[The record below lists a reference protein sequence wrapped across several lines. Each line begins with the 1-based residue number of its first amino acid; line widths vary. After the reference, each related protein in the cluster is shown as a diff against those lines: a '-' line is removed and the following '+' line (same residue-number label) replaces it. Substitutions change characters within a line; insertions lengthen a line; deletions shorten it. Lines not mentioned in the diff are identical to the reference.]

1 MKMAV
6 EARTAQRGSGLIEVL
21 VTLVILMVGLLGLVG
36 LMVQSQRSQMES
48 YQRVQA
54 LVVLQDMV
62 NRINANRKAVTCYA
76 IATATGGTPLGTGYT
91 GTPTTCTDADTT
103 AQQKNQAKLDLL
115 EWSSLLKGSAEKSGS
130 SDVGAML
137 GARGCITVTA
147 VAKAVPICPKI
158 PVAPLD
164 PNKIYDVVASVAWQG
179 NGKTV
184 APSADLT
191 CGQDLYGDDAQ
202 RRAISVPIQIST
214 HISSDPCG
222 TQPP

>member
-1 MKMAV
+1 MKMTI

-62 NRINANRKAVTCYA
+62 NRINVNRKAAACYA
-76 IATATGGTPLGTGYT
+76 IATATGGNPLGTGYT
-91 GTPTTCTDADTT
+91 GTPTNCTVADTT
-103 AQQKNQAKLDLL
+103 AEQKNQAKSDLL

-137 GARGCITVTA
+137 GARGCITV
-147 VAKAVPICPKI
+147 VDAVPLG
-158 PVAPLD
+158 PLVS
-164 PNKIYDVVASVAWQG
+164 PNKLYDVVVSVVWQG
-179 NGKTV
+179 NGKTI
-184 APSADLT
+184 APVGVG
-191 CGQDLYGDDAQ
+191 CGTNLYGDDAQ
-202 RRAISVPIQIST
+202 RRAVTVPIRIMT
-214 HISSDPCG
+214 HVSS
-222 TQPP
+222 